1 MSSIAAVANLEHVP
15 TKLLVCLG
23 FGIDT
28 YHGVCHANFL
38 EAVAELTQSDHFLGA
53 WSLLPRMPEVQKHRD
68 AAEFTFAQMSHHPSI
83 VSSSIL
89 DGIAGEFGN
98 FHRTNRTEGSKLFI
112 NPLMGLYWGFQLEGV
127 AKRNLYLDQIQT
139 TNTRREISRIIDA
152 FRSEIQIKP

>member
-1 MSSIAAVANLEHVP
+1 
-15 TKLLVCLG
+15 
-23 FGIDT
+23 
-28 YHGVCHANFL
+28 
-38 EAVAELTQSDHFLGA
+38 
-53 WSLLPRMPEVQKHRD
+53 
-68 AAEFTFAQMSHHPSI
+68 MSHHSSI

-127 AKRNLYLDQIQT
+127 AKRNLYLDRIQT

-152 FRSEIQIKP
+152 FRSEIQIKPWQRLPR